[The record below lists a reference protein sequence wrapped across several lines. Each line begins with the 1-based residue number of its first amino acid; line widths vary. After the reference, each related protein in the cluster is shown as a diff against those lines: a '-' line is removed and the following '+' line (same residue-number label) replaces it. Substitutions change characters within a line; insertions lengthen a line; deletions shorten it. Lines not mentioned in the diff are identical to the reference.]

1 MRVQPA
7 PNIQQLLAKNG
18 ISVAFSDRRYVEV
31 ARRCEDP
38 YRHWDKARFLAR
50 EAGLDPEI
58 LWAVVKLG
66 RLPRYRE
73 LPLRDSAARPLRVI
87 VPDSV
92 QRELML
98 CDQQLAGQL
107 LFDDSSEL
115 TREQRDRFIIS
126 ALMEEAIASSKL
138 EGASTTVRVAKEML
152 RRKRPPQDRSERM
165 IVNNYRAIGFIR
177 DQRRTPLSIDFLV
190 EVQRILTEGTL
201 SNEDEC
207 GRLRR
212 ADERVV
218 VEDVF
223 GEVLHEPPSAT
234 ELPARIDRICRF
246 ANDTGENAS
255 FIHPIVRAAALHFQI
270 AYDHPFCDGNG
281 RTARAIFYW
290 SMLRAGYWMFEFLPI
305 SRLIYAAPGKYGRA
319 FLYTETDDFDLT
331 YFLAWHTR
339 IIARARQELREYISR
354 KRREQAAARRMFSQD
369 NLNTRQRALLIRAID
384 RPDAAFSIEYH
395 QHAQQIS
402 YYTARADLL
411 GLESLGYLQKHR
423 VGRRFEFTPTDRL
436 KELAHQER

>member
-1 MRVQPA
+1 MRVQP
-7 PNIQQLLAKNG
+7 PPDLQRLLARDD
-18 ISVAFSDRRYVEV
+18 ISAAFSDPRYVEV
-31 ARRCEDP
+31 ARRCEEP
-38 YRHWDKARFLAR
+38 YRHWNKVRFLAR
-50 EAGLDPEI
+50 GAALDPGI
-58 LWAVVKLG
+58 LWAIVKLG
-66 RLPRYRE
+66 RVPRYRD
-73 LPLRDSAARPLRVI
+73 LPLQDATGRRLRVI

-138 EGASTTVRVAKEML
+138 EGASTTVQVAKEML
-152 RRKRPPQDRSERM
+152 RRKRAPRDRSERM
-165 IVNNYRAIGFIR
+165 IVNNYRAISFIR
-177 DQRRTPLSIDFLV
+177 DQRNTPLSTDFLL

-201 SNEDEC
+201 HSEDES

-218 VEDVF
+218 VEDAF
-223 GEVLHEPPSAT
+223 GEILHEPPPAG
-234 ELPARIDRICRF
+234 ELPGRLKRICEF
-246 ANDTGENAS
+246 ANDTSNAP
-255 FIHPIVRAAALHFQI
+255 FIHPIVRAVALHFQI

-305 SRLIYAAPGKYGRA
+305 SRLIYAGPGKYGRA
-319 FLYTETDDFDLT
+319 FLCTETDDFDLT
-331 YFLAWHTR
+331 YFLDYHTR
-339 IIARARQELREYISR
+339 IIARARQQLREYLAR
-354 KRREQAAARRMFSQD
+354 KRHEQTAAREMFGQD
-369 NLNTRQRALLIRAID
+369 NLNTRQRSLLIKAID
-384 RPDAAFSIEYH
+384 RPDAVFTIEQH
-395 QHAQQIS
+395 QHGQQIS

-411 GLESLGYLQKHR
+411 GLEELGYFQRRR
-423 VGRRFEFTPTDRL
+423 VGRRFEFTPADRL
-436 KELAHQER
+436 KELAR